1 MTNRALEMARKVSL
15 MLSISKPPFREEAE
29 LKITK
34 NRQMTHPS
42 KWEALSGK
50 DGGTKET

>member
-1 MTNRALEMARKVSL
+1 MANRALEVASKVSL
-15 MLSISKPPFREEAE
+15 RLSINKPPFREETE

-50 DGGTKET
+50 GGGTRET